1 MSKTSVNQGS
11 KVDRRRVI
19 LPTFFLAAQ
28 PIDLD
33 VAHIKNQTQVSMS
46 VLGADASA
54 SCSPRARVTDTASG
68 SLAGCLRGVATMAR
82 LQRAPMRYRELARA
96 EEVDG
101 ETVRLVQESRRC
113 GGGSGLPGAA
123 LAEAWD
129 RMYRAC
135 DPMIRALVRHGPVPV
150 SSRDDRVQDIWKAVL
165 TGLRQYDPAR
175 GPFAP
180 WLAAVA
186 VHVMYEHARA
196 HRQPASLD
204 AGRAL
209 QFPGREDDPVDQCE
223 VCLVRERIAAAL
235 RRLQSRVSETNYR
248 IVREHWIGGASFRQI
263 AATVGLS
270 EKQVRDRH
278 HRAMKELRQLC
289 SGRG

>member
-1 MSKTSVNQGS
+1 M
-11 KVDRRRVI
+11 RWRLR
-19 LPTFFLAAQ
+19 AA
-28 PIDLD
+28 
-33 VAHIKNQTQVSMS
+33 
-46 VLGADASA
+46 
-54 SCSPRARVTDTASG
+54 R
-68 SLAGCLRGVATMAR
+68 GC
-82 LQRAPMRYRELARA
+82 
-96 EEVDG
+96 
-101 ETVRLVQESRRC
+101 
-113 GGGSGLPGAA
+113 

-135 DPMIRALVRHGPVPV
+135 DPMIRVLVRHGPVPV

-209 QFPGREDDPVDQCE
+209 QFPGREDNPVDQCE
-223 VCLVRERIAAAL
+223 VCLAPKGSPRRCVGFNRASRRQTTGSSVNIGSAARASDRL
-235 RRLQSRVSETNYR
+235 RRRWVYRKNRSE
-248 IVREHWIGGASFRQI
+248 IVITAR
-263 AATVGLS
+263 
-270 EKQVRDRH
+270 
-278 HRAMKELRQLC
+278 
-289 SGRG
+289 